1 MFMNKFQSLK
11 TLLSKWEEYDVA
23 QYYVGCCLG
32 LFEYNGLD
40 GFRDNKSIF
49 WTDNTTGDL
58 LHKILQELV
67 AAEVLELDEEQDK
80 VRWK

>member
-1 MFMNKFQSLK
+1 M
-11 TLLSKWEEYDVA
+11 V
-23 QYYVGCCLG
+23 
-32 LFEYNGLD
+32 
-40 GFRDNKSIF
+40 FRDNKSIF

-80 VRWK
+80 VRLEINGSYNFAH